1 MQVSSALRIGVLI
14 AALGPFIHGQNTQR
28 KDVQTEAKGM
38 PLRATP
44 GDYQAHAQAGSVT
57 IAAEFKG
64 HSIASSQIVLITEE
78 YVVVEAGL
86 FGAADARITLSSAD
100 FSLRINGKKPL
111 TSAPYGLVVA
121 SVKDPEWEPP
131 VPPESKP
138 KSKVSGGGKEKGEGN
153 EPPVPVKV
161 PIEVLRDWAQRVRK
175 ATLAEGD
182 RPLPQAGLIYFQYR
196 GKTQGIQSIELIYN
210 GPAGKATLTL
220 QP

>member
-1 MQVSSALRIGVLI
+1 MQVPSALRIGVLT
-14 AALGPFIHGQNTQR
+14 ATLGPFIHGQNTPR
-28 KDVQTEAKGM
+28 KNVQAEAKGM

-44 GDYQAHAQAGSVT
+44 SDYQAHAQAGSVT

-78 YVVVEAGL
+78 YVVVEAAL

-111 TSAPYGLVVA
+111 TSVPYGLVVG

-131 VPPESKP
+131 VPPESKS

-175 ATLAEGD
+175 ATLPEGD
-182 RPLPQAGLIYFQYR
+182 RPLPQAGLIYFQHR

-210 GPAGKATLTL
+210 GPPGKATLTL